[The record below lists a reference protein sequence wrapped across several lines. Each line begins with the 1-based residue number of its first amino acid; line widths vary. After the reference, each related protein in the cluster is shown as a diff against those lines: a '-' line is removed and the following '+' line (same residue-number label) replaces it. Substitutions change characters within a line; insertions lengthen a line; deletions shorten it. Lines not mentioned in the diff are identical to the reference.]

1 MVKINDEIKKMF
13 KEKKEP
19 GFIAT
24 LDADGKINLSC
35 KGSLNILDD
44 EHLFFSESTGK
55 KTYNNLLKNPN
66 VSVAIASR
74 DTSNGYQL
82 KGKAELVTEGPFYEM
97 AVKNT
102 EEASRRLGRQ
112 LAKPSAAVRIKVDE
126 IYSLKSGPGAGETER
141 TAPCCR

>member
-24 LDADGKINLSC
+24 LDADDKINLSC

-112 LAKPSAAVRIKVDE
+112 LAKPIAAVRIKVDE
-126 IYSLKSGPGAGETER
+126 IYSLKSGPGAGER
-141 TAPCCR
+141 IS